1 MVIERTDNE
10 VVIRLLPSV
19 DTDDLQ
25 SLINLFRFKE
35 ITSQYKTEQ
44 SVVDSLAS
52 EINKNWY
59 KSNRK
64 RLLK

>member
-1 MVIERTDNE
+1 MVIERTENE

-52 EINKNWY
+52 EINKNLY

-64 RLLK
+64 ITF